1 MIGVDIFLDE
11 LNKQNN
17 REFDLKNSLENKSNS
32 LITVSGIVIPLL
44 FAFGIFVIEK
54 IDRGYPL
61 FGVAEGLLCFIVI
74 LNIIAI
80 VFAVLSAKIRNY
92 EYPFLHFNFYDDTD
106 KINTSAIKEYI
117 DSEPN
122 KFNELLIEEYLS
134 CNKSN
139 FEINEKKANYIKIG
153 QCVFI
158 VSLGLIPI
166 LIGILFSFPPQLNSL
181 TQ

>member
-1 MIGVDIFLDE
+1 LSSVDIFLDE

-17 REFDLKNSLENKSNS
+17 RELDLKNSLENKSNS

-61 FGVAEGLLCFIVI
+61 FGVAEALLCLIIV
-74 LNIIAI
+74 LNIISI

-92 EYPFLHFNFYDDTD
+92 AFPFLHFNFFDNKA
-106 KINTSAIKEYI
+106 KIDVYAIKEYT
-117 DSEPN
+117 DSQPN
-122 KFNELLIEEYLS
+122 EFNELLIEEYLS

-139 FEINEKKANYIKIG
+139 FEINEKKAHYIKIG
-153 QCVFI
+153 QYIFV
-158 VSLGLIPI
+158 VSLVLVPLLVGMVFFI
-166 LIGILFSFPPQLNSL
+166 PPQLNSL
-181 TQ
+181 SH